1 MTNCHNTNITNITNN
16 IQLNIDLATLRAFGE
31 ESMSHITLESLSKAV
46 QEKHPLAALSKLI
59 RSVPENQNIYHS
71 NKQAKTLKVFDGE
84 KFQEHEAKQAYLHE
98 LLRMV
103 NSAQRLIEDDFSL
116 PRTIRFSESMLL
128 NLVYDLRDLIIS
140 DDLDND
146 RLMLKPLS
154 EIHRDDE
161 DLRRSL
167 NHAKVT
173 LEALREHIH
182 SLRKSVKPMVVSGD
196 KNKAIVIAM
205 E

>member
-16 IQLNIDLATLRAFGE
+16 IQLNLDLATLRAFGE
-31 ESMSHITLESLSKAV
+31 ESMAHITLESLSKAI

-71 NKQAKTLKVFDGE
+71 NKQAKTLQVFDGQR
-84 KFQEHEAKQAYLHE
+84 FTEHETQQAYLHE

-103 NSAQRLIEDDFSL
+103 NSAQRLVEDEFSL
-116 PRTIRFSESMLL
+116 PRAVRFSETVLL

-140 DDLDND
+140 DDLDSD
-146 RLMLKPLS
+146 RLKLKPLS
-154 EIHRDDE
+154 EIRRDDE

-167 NHAKVT
+167 SHAKVT
-173 LEALREHIH
+173 LEELRQHIH
-182 SLRKSVKPMVVSGD
+182 SLRKSVKPLVVSAST
-196 KNKAIVIAM
+196 KKKVIS
-205 E
+205 EI